1 VNGDLDG
8 IAPGD
13 FWSVASAAP
22 LSATLASLSG

>member
-1 VNGDLDG
+1 VNVDLDG

-22 LSATLASLSG
+22 MSATLASLSG